1 MAKQYN
7 VRPLQSFHGLGA
19 ESPYPSSTSFKIRS
33 LLKAYLLRHISHAKS
48 MFMELLKKKKKAID
62 SKRDFKLRKTKKHD
76 KTKKKLFSFF
86 NLQRSWSSSCVTPM
100 PLQLPISEF
109 DDSTVI
115 LTEDT
120 VGEAESPLGGCLD
133 WLEDESEASGGDT
146 GEASEIDR
154 LAERFIA
161 RCHEKF
167 RLEKQESYRW
177 YQEMLAR
184 SI

>member
-1 MAKQYN
+1 MARQHSVK
-7 VRPLQSFHGLGA
+7 PLQPFYGLGA
-19 ESPYPSSTSFKIRS
+19 ESPCPSSTSFKIRS

-48 MFMELLKKKKKAID
+48 MVTELLKKKKKKKAID
-62 SKRDFKLRKTKKHD
+62 SNRDFRLRKT
-76 KTKKKLFSFF
+76 TKKLFGFF
-86 NLQRSWSSSCVTPM
+86 KLQRSWSSSCVTPM
-100 PLQLPISEF
+100 PPQLPISEF

-115 LTEDT
+115 FTEDSA
-120 VGEAESPLGGCLD
+120 GEAEPPLGGCLD
-133 WLEDESEASGGDT
+133 WLEDDSEASGGDT
-146 GEASEIDR
+146 GEGSEIDR

-167 RLEKQESYRW
+167 RLEKQESYRR